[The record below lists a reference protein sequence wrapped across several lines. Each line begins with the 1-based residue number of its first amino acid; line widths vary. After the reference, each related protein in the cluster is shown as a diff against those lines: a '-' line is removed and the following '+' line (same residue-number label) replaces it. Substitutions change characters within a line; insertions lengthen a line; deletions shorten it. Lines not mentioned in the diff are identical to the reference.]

1 MEIVKQFAV
10 DNEKAAHGVW
20 VPISQDARLKIA
32 RTNNPNFRRVFR
44 KLIAPYTAA
53 IRTNSLSDDLDE
65 KIMVQAMAE
74 TILVD
79 WQGITENGEPVPYTV
94 EKAKEYL
101 MHEPFREMVSTFSR
115 DLELFKQAQD
125 EETEKNL

>member
-10 DNEKAAHGVW
+10 DKEKESSGVW
-20 VPISQDARLKIA
+20 VPIGENARLKIA
-32 RTNNPNFRRVFR
+32 RANNPNFKRLFR

-53 IRTNSLSDDLDE
+53 IRTNSLPDDVDDE
-65 KIMVQAMAE
+65 IMIKAIAE

-79 WQGITENGEPVPYTV
+79 WDGITENGAPVPYSV
-94 EKAKEYL
+94 EKAIEYL
-101 MHEPFREMVSTFSR
+101 KHEPFRDMVTTFSR

-125 EETEKNL
+125 EETEKN